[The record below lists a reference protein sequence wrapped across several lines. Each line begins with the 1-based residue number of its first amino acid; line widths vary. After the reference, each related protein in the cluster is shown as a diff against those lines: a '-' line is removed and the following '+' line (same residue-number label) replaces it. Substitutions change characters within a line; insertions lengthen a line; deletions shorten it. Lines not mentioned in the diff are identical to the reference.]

1 MLENYH
7 TYPGKTAG
15 SKIPEKTLSLHLRL
29 ILSTGAAYGNKIIK
43 QNKLPILRKK
53 ENLISTVTTVFDSNV
68 QFSTTKKH
76 YKTYKE
82 IGKYGSFLGIK

>member
-1 MLENYH
+1 MLESYH

-82 IGKYGSFLGIK
+82 IGK